1 MQQTLPVAWAWMGRS
16 CSSIAKLHFHS
27 GMGIL
32 WKHSYNEPCQLDQPY
47 RERKNPLPDL
57 FFGLW
62 KWKKCTKEKEHYL
75 YQQLDMDS
83 FVTNTWSVISQKNR
97 KLSIHYS
104 ASSECFH
111 YTLEASPLYSLNN
124 HPSSSTRSCNSKSH
138 AKYGEET
145 FQSKQAHRIVHR
157 HFLPTNGVPIFYS
170 FELSLYSLCA
180 KCWPLELK
188 SSSYFALRSILAELN
203 YVRCDGRCKTDI
215 ETHWVYNPSPDILC
229 GVEMQCDFVIWY
241 L

>member
-1 MQQTLPVAWAWMGRS
+1 MQRTLPVAWVWMGRS

-27 GMGIL
+27 GTGIL

-124 HPSSSTRSCNSKSH
+124 HPSSSTHSCNSKSH

-157 HFLPTNGVPIFYS
+157 HFLPTNGVPIFYCIHLNCLYIHCVQNVDLWNS
-170 FELSLYSLCA
+170 NPVLILLWEASLLNLTMYA
-180 KCWPLELK
+180 VMGDARQTLK
-188 SSSYFALRSILAELN
+188 LIGSTILRPIFS
-203 YVRCDGRCKTDI
+203 VVWRCNAT
-215 ETHWVYNPSPDILC
+215 L
-229 GVEMQCDFVIWY
+229 
-241 L
+241 